1 MALGA
6 SRLVLASPLVFERHF
21 SDLDSSLNVATI
33 SLSISMAGVA
43 ECVMANCD
51 RPEVDM
57 KSELSG
63 LDASR
68 LVLASPLVFNDISA
82 I

>member
-1 MALGA
+1 MINVTSSGICARILFTG
-6 SRLVLASPLVFERHF
+6 HF

-43 ECVMANCD
+43 ECVMANFD

-57 KSELSG
+57 TSEING
-63 LDASR
+63 LGASW
-68 LVLASPLVFNDISA
+68 LVLAESTSF
-82 I
+82 